1 MSWLSRFLE
10 KRKEDLDAEM
20 RAHIEMDVADR
31 VSRGEAPDQ
40 ARFAARRAFGNSALV
55 QEVTHDVWRW
65 TRLERFVNRLKF
77 AIRVLRRSPGFTLTV
92 VITLSIGVGA
102 TCAMF
107 TVVDRVLLR
116 PIRFN
121 DPNRLIVVSE
131 SGKRGPVGGTPYLD
145 IAQWQQRSRSFEQI
159 SFYDADNRRVWF
171 LDGGNGTVHVG
182 MASIGASLFP
192 MLGIQPALGRGFLE
206 WENGGSVVPED
217 ARAIILSDDVWRQ
230 DYGSDSGVVGKSIQ
244 LNGEPLTIIGV
255 MPKGFIY
262 PFGSGEW
269 NELPV
274 VWRPIVLSDSDATRN
289 RHAPH
294 YKVLARLKQN
304 TPLSVAESE
313 LKVIQADVAKAY
325 TDPYDREQVAS
336 VSLESYS
343 HSLVNGTVRKASL
356 ALFGASAFLWL
367 IACVNVASLML
378 ARSSTRQR
386 EFAVRGALGA
396 SRWQILQQMLMETML
411 LSGSAS
417 LLGLGLATGMLKLF
431 ERGLQAQFSVH
442 EKLTPNLS
450 VFCALIGLT
459 IVGALLIAVWPAPGI
474 LRASI
479 DAALRQG
486 TTQAGMSRKQH
497 RMRAALVVT
506 EIALSLTLLV
516 GCGLLLRTI
525 YALKHVPLGFRTEHI
540 LVANM
545 TIPAYRFGGRDMTTD
560 FYRPLIERV
569 KRLPGVESASLMTE
583 VPLGNTFS
591 MIFTLGPQ
599 GHSAIDLQRREMRAQ
614 FRAVGPEMQQVFGFR
629 MLRGRFFNEGD
640 TASSQ
645 AVVVVNRAFVKAYF
659 GDDRDPSAILGESLV
674 GFGKNRRSVVVG
686 VLDDERQVTV
696 AEQSQPEM
704 EVCIPQITPESMFY
718 KAAEGM
724 AMDLAVRTVREPPKI
739 IPELRDVLRASS
751 LDLAASNF
759 TTMDQVVE
767 DSFGSQKMAAELLE
781 IFAAS
786 ALLLTL
792 TGIYGVLAY
801 FVAQRQR
808 ELGVRIALGA
818 QHWNIMNLILQQAGW
833 MLMAGLVLG
842 AAAAYLTSKWLKVFL
857 YGVKSNDPWT
867 MLSVAVILLLGG
879 VISSLVPAWRAAS
892 INPAEIIRAE

>member
-336 VSLESYS
+336 V
-343 HSLVNGTVRKASL
+343 
-356 ALFGASAFLWL
+356 
-367 IACVNVASLML
+367 
-378 ARSSTRQR
+378 
-386 EFAVRGALGA
+386 
-396 SRWQILQQMLMETML
+396 
-411 LSGSAS
+411 
-417 LLGLGLATGMLKLF
+417 
-431 ERGLQAQFSVH
+431 
-442 EKLTPNLS
+442 
-450 VFCALIGLT
+450 
-459 IVGALLIAVWPAPGI
+459 
-474 LRASI
+474 
-479 DAALRQG
+479 
-486 TTQAGMSRKQH
+486 
-497 RMRAALVVT
+497 
-506 EIALSLTLLV
+506 
-516 GCGLLLRTI
+516 
-525 YALKHVPLGFRTEHI
+525 
-540 LVANM
+540 
-545 TIPAYRFGGRDMTTD
+545 
-560 FYRPLIERV
+560 
-569 KRLPGVESASLMTE
+569 
-583 VPLGNTFS
+583 
-591 MIFTLGPQ
+591 
-599 GHSAIDLQRREMRAQ
+599 
-614 FRAVGPEMQQVFGFR
+614 
-629 MLRGRFFNEGD
+629 
-640 TASSQ
+640 
-645 AVVVVNRAFVKAYF
+645 
-659 GDDRDPSAILGESLV
+659 
-674 GFGKNRRSVVVG
+674 
-686 VLDDERQVTV
+686 
-696 AEQSQPEM
+696 
-704 EVCIPQITPESMFY
+704 
-718 KAAEGM
+718 
-724 AMDLAVRTVREPPKI
+724 
-739 IPELRDVLRASS
+739 
-751 LDLAASNF
+751 
-759 TTMDQVVE
+759 
-767 DSFGSQKMAAELLE
+767 
-781 IFAAS
+781 
-786 ALLLTL
+786 
-792 TGIYGVLAY
+792 
-801 FVAQRQR
+801 
-808 ELGVRIALGA
+808 
-818 QHWNIMNLILQQAGW
+818 
-833 MLMAGLVLG
+833 
-842 AAAAYLTSKWLKVFL
+842 
-857 YGVKSNDPWT
+857 
-867 MLSVAVILLLGG
+867 
-879 VISSLVPAWRAAS
+879 
-892 INPAEIIRAE
+892 

>member
-1 MSWLSRFLE
+1 MGWLSRFLE
-10 KRKEDLDAEM
+10 QRKDDLEAEM
-20 RAHIEMDVADR
+20 RAHIEMDIADR

-40 ARFAARRAFGNSALV
+40 ARVAARRAFGNSVLV
-55 QEVTHDVWRW
+55 QEVTHNVWRW
-65 TRLERFVNRLKF
+65 TRLERFFTLLKF
-77 AIRVLRRSPGFTLTV
+77 AIRALKRSPGFTFTV

-116 PIRFN
+116 PIPFN
-121 DPNRLIVVSE
+121 DPSRLVVVSE
-131 SGKRGPVGGTPYLD
+131 SGKRGPANGTPYLD
-145 IAQWQQRSRSFEQI
+145 IAQWQQRSRAFKQI
-159 SFYDADNRRVWF
+159 SFYDAESRRVDF
-171 LDGGNGTVHVG
+171 LDGSSGTVHV
-182 MASIGASLFP
+182 STESTSASLFP
-192 MLGIQPALGRGFLE
+192 MLGVQPALGRGFLE
-206 WENGGSVVPED
+206 TGNGGSVAPED
-217 ARAIILSDDVWRQ
+217 AHAIILSDDVWRQ
-230 DYGSDSGVVGKSIQ
+230 DYGSDSGAIGKTIQ

-255 MPKGFIY
+255 MPRGFIF
-262 PFGSGEW
+262 PFGSGQW
-269 NELPV
+269 NDLPV
-274 VWRPIVLSDSDATRN
+274 VWRPIVLSESDATRD

-304 TPLSVAESE
+304 TPLSLAESE
-313 LKVIQADVAKAY
+313 LRVIQAGVAKAY
-325 TDPYDREQVAS
+325 TDPYDRERVRS

-343 HSLVNGTVRKASL
+343 NSLVNGTVRKASL
-356 ALFGASAFLWL
+356 ALFGASALLWL

-396 SRWQILQQMLMETML
+396 SRWQILQQMLMEAML

-417 LLGLGLATGMLKLF
+417 IVGLGLATGMLQLF
-431 ERGLQAQFSVH
+431 EHGLQAQFSVH
-442 EKLTPNLS
+442 EKLTPNLP

-459 IVGALLIAVWPAPGI
+459 IAGALLIAVWPLSGI
-474 LRASI
+474 FRASF
-479 DAALRQG
+479 DVALRQG
-486 TTQAGMSRKQH
+486 ITQAGLNRKQH

-545 TIPAYRFGGRDMTTD
+545 TIPAYRFGGRDMTTIL
-560 FYRPLIERV
+560 YQPLIERV

-599 GHSAIDLQRREMRAQ
+599 GRSAIDLQRREMRAQ

-686 VLDDERQVTV
+686 VLDDERQVSV
-696 AEQSQPEM
+696 AEPSQPEM
-704 EVCIPQITPESMFY
+704 EVSIPQITPESMFY

-724 AMDLAVRTVREPPKI
+724 AMDLAVRTVRDPSEVI
-739 IPELRDVLRASS
+739 RELRNVLRASS
-751 LDLAASNF
+751 SDLAESRF
-759 TTMDQVVE
+759 TTMEQVVE

-786 ALLLTL
+786 ALLLTV

-818 QHWNIMNLILQQAGW
+818 QQWNIVNLILQQAGW
-833 MLMAGLVLG
+833 MLMTGLILG
-842 AAAAYLTSKWLKVFL
+842 AAVAYLMSKWLKVFL
-857 YGVKSNDPWT
+857 YGVKSGDPWT
-867 MLSVAVILLLGG
+867 MVSVAVILLLGG
-879 VISSLVPAWRAAS
+879 LMSSLVPAWRAAS
-892 INPAEIIRAE
+892 VNPADIIRAE